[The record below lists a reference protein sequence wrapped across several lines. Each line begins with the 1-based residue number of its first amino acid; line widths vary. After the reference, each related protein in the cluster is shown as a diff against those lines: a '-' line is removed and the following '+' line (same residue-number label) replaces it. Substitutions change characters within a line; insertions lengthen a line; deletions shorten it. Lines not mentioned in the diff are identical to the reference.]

1 MQRLLVCRPQGG
13 LNDMLCQIEQCCRY
27 AERFDRTV
35 LVETDYA
42 HATYFNDSFARYFVS
57 HQRRLVFKTDHIDAY
72 GDMTDV
78 FPAVAAG
85 RMTEYLPRFDRK
97 TGRFVDDASDVPL
110 SFDFSR
116 DYGEGVL
123 LHHAS
128 GGGTMSVNAL
138 SRMRLHDNVTD
149 LLLWR
154 LRVIGE
160 RYSAVHIRNSDYKTK
175 YEQKIDQ
182 LGAGIAGPIFV
193 ATDNR
198 NCLTYCRTVFGADR
212 VKTFA
217 RLPAVAGE
225 PLHRGGVPDAYEAN
239 RDAIVDVLML
249 AMAGTF
255 YALELEKNDAGAKY
269 SGFSTLAMSLQA
281 SKPLLSRLIA
291 RADPD
296 LDRVLWSS

>member
-1 MQRLLVCRPQGG
+1 
-13 LNDMLCQIEQCCRY
+13 MLCQIEQCCRY

-42 HATYFNDSFARYFVS
+42 HATYFKDSFARYFVS
-57 HQRRLVFKTDHIDAY
+57 HQRRLVFKTDHISAY
-72 GDMTDV
+72 GDMMDV

-85 RMTEYLPRFDRK
+85 RMTEYLPRRDK
-97 TGRFVDDASDVPL
+97 NTGRFVDDASDVPL
-110 SFDFSR
+110 TFDFNR
-116 DYGEGVL
+116 DYSEGVL
-123 LHHAS
+123 LHHGS
-128 GGGTMSVNAL
+128 GGGMLSVNAM

-154 LRVIGE
+154 LKVIGE

-182 LGAGIAGPIFV
+182 LGASVVGPVFV

-212 VKTFA
+212 VKSFA

-225 PLHRGGVPDAYEAN
+225 PLHRGGAPDVYEAN
-239 RDAIVDVLML
+239 RDAIVDVLLL
-249 AMAGTF
+249 ALANTF
-255 YALELEKNDAGAKY
+255 YAFELEKNGTGTKY
-269 SGFSTLAMSLQA
+269 SGFSTLAMSLYA
-281 SKPLLSRLIA
+281 SKPLLSQLIA

-296 LDRVLWSS
+296 LDRVLWSG